1 MKTHLRQCFTTIQ
14 RVGIGGGG
22 GDKEGA
28 CSDHSI
34 YTRTNSEFSI
44 AVRPVL

>member
-1 MKTHLRQCFTTIQ
+1 MKTHLQQCFTTIQ
-14 RVGIGGGG
+14 RVGIGGGE
-22 GDKEGA
+22 DKEGA
-28 CSDHSI
+28 CSDHSK